1 MDRTSLD
8 PTEPLPLAGE
18 KWTAARTW
26 LAEAQPKDYATFLD
40 STIG

>member
-1 MDRTSLD
+1 MDSTSLD

-26 LAEAQPKDYATFLD
+26 LAEAHKDYITFLD
-40 STIG
+40 STIE